1 MHLSLEELLAVADG
15 AACPAACEHV
25 TACPACAA
33 ELERLR
39 AVRQELAALPAL
51 APASDLW
58 TLLREEALA
67 NRLRRRVVLVGWLA
81 ASLAVA
87 ISLAAA
93 VRGAVE
99 GWHEMKTAQATKSL
113 VAESQRLEGTLRSL
127 GGSRV
132 VSARTAG
139 VIVTLEDR
147 IARVDS
153 RLAGYSRDGASSREM
168 VDLWQERVRLLDAL
182 VNVQASRATYVGL

>member
-15 AACPAACEHV
+15 EAPPAACEHMA
-25 TACPACAA
+25 ACPTCTT
-33 ELERLR
+33 ELSCLR
-39 AVRQELAALPAL
+39 IVRQELAALPAL
-51 APASDLW
+51 TPARDLW
-58 TLLREEALA
+58 PLVREEALA

-81 ASLAVA
+81 ASLAIA

-99 GWHEMKTAQATKSL
+99 TWQEMKTAKATKTL
-113 VAESQRLEGTLRSL
+113 VAESQRLEGALRSL

-132 VSARTAG
+132 VSARKAG

-153 RLAGYSRDGASSREM
+153 RLAGYSREGTSSREM

-182 VNVQASRATYVGL
+182 VNVQASRTTYVGL